1 MGAVR
6 IISLT
11 TINSIYL
18 EECDM
23 TEKTQQTGE
32 AEEQTSQQAHAN
44 PWEDVVRD
52 FQSLGQN
59 IANAINS
66 SLNEDRTRERLR
78 DLQANLDAVSNQ
90 VADSIDEAFKS
101 PPVESAKTEVK
112 KAVDEAR
119 DFGTKTYGEAKP
131 HLINVL
137 ESLNHGIQTII
148 DRLQESESQTQA
160 SAEKT
165 TEQE

>member
-1 MGAVR
+1 M
-6 IISLT
+6 S
-11 TINSIYL
+11 
-18 EECDM
+18 EETKQ
-23 TEKTQQTGE
+23 TEGT
-32 AEEQTSQQAHAN
+32 EEETSQQAKAN

-66 SLNEDRTRERLR
+66 SLNEERTRERLR
-78 DLQANLDAVSNQ
+78 DLQENLDAVSNQ
-90 VADSIDEAFKS
+90 VADSIDEAIKS

-119 DFGTKTYGEAKP
+119 EFGTKTYGEAKP

-137 ESLNHGIQTII
+137 ESLNHGIQKII
-148 DRLQESESQTQA
+148 DRLQESEAQA
-160 SAEKT
+160 QSPNE
-165 TEQE
+165 EPPE